1 MARINMGKVVVAGL
15 LAGLVL
21 NVGDFLINGVLM
33 AADFQATAT
42 RLGLDPA
49 VMDSGSTIATWVIVD
64 FVMGIVLVWNYAAV
78 RPRFGPGPATAIVG
92 AVAPFLAITLI
103 MFGLTGMG
111 FFTMAIFVKSTLFS
125 AINFA
130 IGAVAGAWLYSE

>member
-21 NVGDFLINGVLM
+21 NVGDFLINAVFM

-49 VMDSGSTIATWVIVD
+49 ALESGSVIATWVIVD

-78 RPRFGPGPATAIVG
+78 RPRFGAGPATAILG
-92 AVAPFLAITLI
+92 ALAPFLAVTLV
-103 MFGLTGMG
+103 MLGFTGMG
-111 FFTMAIFVKSTLFS
+111 FFTMTLFVKSTLFS